1 MTQSSPMDFE
11 KEAREIAWGFA
22 CGNCGGDSDEEREAL
37 EDCCEAD
44 GCVALMLDVEQ
55 ALRRA
60 YTAGQKDMRESCAL
74 VVEAFPKEAGDRADI
89 VNRDLRLAIGIRMH
103 PILSPDHEK
112 VGGK

>member
-11 KEAREIAWGFA
+11 KEAREIA
-22 CGNCGGDSDEEREAL
+22 EEL
-37 EDCCEAD
+37 
-44 GCVALMLDVEQ
+44 EQ
-55 ALRRA
+55 ASFDHEFSLNSETKTDQALAKKRLTEARESFIAFARRA

-89 VNRDLRLAIGIRMH
+89 VNRDLRLATGIRMH

-112 VGGK
+112 VG